1 MHVLRTGD
9 ALRDPAGCLAPGAG
23 AGLRPCRRA
32 APPAADTPRSALAE
46 LARRFPADRPLMLV
60 AEDQGR
66 IVGGALAFRTD
77 PAPAAGGVTWTSS
90 DSGASGGSPHASRDR
105 PAAGRGDRHPDPGAR
120 PADPGGTRRRPRH
133 PSPIRAG
140 LRR

>member
-1 MHVLRTGD
+1 VVHGDLNLTNVLAADGAITGVLD
-9 ALRDPAGCLAPGAG
+9 WDDVGVGWRAADLAGLLFDWHRLRLAG
-23 AGLRPCRRA
+23 AQLPQRLTRHDRR
-32 APPAADTPRSALAE
+32 LAE
-46 LARRFPADRPLMLV
+46 VARRFPADRPLMLV

-105 PAAGRGDRHPDPGAR
+105 PAAGRGDRR
-120 PADPGGTRRRPRH
+120 C
-133 PSPIRAG
+133 
-140 LRR
+140 